1 LELEMKINLKIRK
14 IKNNNDSQLIALMGV
29 MLVISVFAISSI
41 AADLANL
48 DIQLTG
54 EKSISLLDE
63 YLIIKDSFG
72 KSLNYNLS
80 EKIEEI
86 DNEEKLYG
94 NMENLTDCFQNTL
107 DEFYEMELQHDI
119 LFDAV
124 LNDYYV
130 AHPGSSDGVYILNVT
145 LNLEN
150 KNTRYIENV
159 KYSIMCLSLSS

>member
-1 LELEMKINLKIRK
+1 MKINFKIRK
-14 IKNNNDSQLIALMGV
+14 IKNNDDSQLIALMGV

-54 EKSISLLDE
+54 EKSVSLLDE
-63 YLIIKDSFG
+63 YIIVKDSFG

-80 EKIEEI
+80 EKIENI
-86 DNEEKLYG
+86 GNEEKFYG

-107 DEFYEMELQHDI
+107 DEFYEMEIQHDI

-130 AHPGSSDGVYILNVT
+130 AHPGSSDGIYTLDVT
-145 LNLEN
+145 LSLEN
-150 KNTRYIENV
+150 KNTRFVENV
-159 KYSIMCLSLSS
+159 KYSIMCLPIS